1 MTDPASVTPAA
12 VLTFWFGESTDEAAC
27 IDAHRGRWFGGGDAV
42 NDAIRARFAGA
53 VQAALDGGLTAWRD
67 TPEGNLA
74 YVLLLD
80 QFTRNLHGG
89 SPAYFAGDDKALAA
103 ALAGLDRG
111 DAAQLDR
118 PRVAFLLMP
127 LMHAEDRGLQTRCV
141 VAFEALAASAEGP
154 LKAHLDNFTQYAR
167 GHRDIV
173 KRFGRFPHRNALL
186 GRETTPEEAEFLT
199 QPGSS
204 YF

>member
-1 MTDPASVTPAA
+1 MRDTPPTPRD
-12 VLTFWFGESTDEAAC
+12 VLTFWFGDTDDEAKC
-27 IDAHRGRWFGGGDAV
+27 IDQNRGRWFGGGDAV

-53 VQAALDGGLTAWRD
+53 VQQALDGGLTDWQA

-80 QFTRNLHGG
+80 QFTRNLNGG
-89 SPAYFAGDDKALAA
+89 SPAYFAGDEKALAA

-111 DAAQLDR
+111 DAAQLGR
-118 PRVAFLLMP
+118 PQVAFLLMP

-141 VAFEALAASAEGP
+141 AAFEALTASAEGP
-154 LKAHLDNFTQYAR
+154 LKAHCENFTQYAR

>member
-1 MTDPASVTPAA
+1 MWVWPGLRLAA
-12 VLTFWFGESTDEAAC
+12 VAGVALLAGWAAS
-27 IDAHRGRWFGGGDAV
+27 IV
-42 NDAIRARFAGA
+42 PSQRASR
-53 VQAALDGGLTAWRD
+53 V
-67 TPEGNLA
+67 P
-74 YVLLLD
+74 
-80 QFTRNLHGG
+80 
-89 SPAYFAGDDKALAA
+89 PAA

-111 DAAQLDR
+111 DATQLGR
-118 PRVAFLLMP
+118 PQVAFLLMP

-141 VAFEALAASAEGP
+141 AAFEALTASAEGP
-154 LKAHLDNFTQYAR
+154 LKAHCENFTQYAR